1 MIRKLSL
8 RSSLTALA
16 LVAILGVWPSRA
28 QQQSQDQSQQNK
40 DQSQQNQGQS
50 QSDQQQ
56 PKKKKGLFGGLKAV
70 TGEKGEQSEATRTAG
85 SKSVGEGQKI
95 ANTTPTAADRQALDA
110 VENYSV
116 SPADLKKFQTDGGL
130 QPKQ

>member
-1 MIRKLSL
+1 MIRKIGL
-8 RSSLTALA
+8 RCCLALIALA
-16 LVAILGVWPSRA
+16 AALGVWPSRA

-40 DQSQQNQGQS
+40 DQN
-50 QSDQQQ
+50 QSDQQ
-56 PKKKKGLFGGLKAV
+56 KKKKKSLFGGLKSV

-95 ANTTPTAADRQALDA
+95 AETTPTTADRQALDA
-110 VENYSV
+110 MENYSV
-116 SPADLKKFQTDGGL
+116 PPADLKKFQADGHL